1 MSLSVILHLCTGH
14 GTGEGSQRY
23 QCIHEAAEKSARA
36 GAGEEKTSDQPGE
49 DGGAQ
54 QAKS

>member
-1 MSLSVILHLCTGH
+1 MLYICTGH
-14 GTGEGSQRY
+14 GTGKGSQRH

-36 GAGEEKTSDQPGE
+36 GAGEEATSDQPGE
-49 DGGAQ
+49 DGGAR